1 MIKNIIIL
9 NPIPI
14 CCMAFSANYVFM
26 HVNHTV
32 VERNCSEE
40 LSLRSPV
47 TRKHKSS
54 AGKALKPEINLLHG
68 IAVLGSGCSLPLG
81 WVSRAQRRKLF
92 QESLLSYI
100 L

>member
-1 MIKNIIIL
+1 
-9 NPIPI
+9 
-14 CCMAFSANYVFM
+14 MAFSAKYVFM

-54 AGKALKPEINLLHG
+54 TGKVLKAEINLLHG
-68 IAVLGSGCSLPLG
+68 IAVLGTGCSLPHLG
-81 WVSRAQRRKLF
+81 GRPEHKQGNSFENQF
-92 QESLLSYI
+92 
-100 L
+100 